1 MRTWAAVLQ
10 TILDAMRPTPLS
22 HVMTSYDVYQA
33 GPGDGGPTDTRR
45 PASLH
50 RSGAAGPALS

>member
-10 TILDAMRPTPLS
+10 TIIDAVRPTPLS

-33 GPGDGGPTDTRR
+33 GPGDGGPRTRDVL
-45 PASLH
+45 PAFI
-50 RSGAAGPALS
+50 GAGQLVQH